1 MTLALTR
8 VEADTATIVLL
19 FEPRRLAEID
29 PYVDP
34 KAPELMA
41 AIPNLLTVIRNLAR
55 RSEGI
60 KQLVRDSASP
70 VGLILISSSISRLST
85 DCYGSTVPNF

>member
-1 MTLALTR
+1 MT
-8 VEADTATIVLL
+8 VLL

-41 AIPNLLTVIRNLAR
+41 AIPNLLTVIRDLAR

-60 KQLVRDSASP
+60 MQLVSGHARTK
-70 VGLILISSSISRLST
+70 GMELTSSSISKLFI
-85 DCYGSTVPNF
+85 DCCGSIVPNF

>member
-1 MTLALTR
+1 M
-8 VEADTATIVLL
+8 IVLL

-34 KAPELMA
+34 QAPELMA
-41 AIPNLLTVIRNLAR
+41 AIPNLLTVIRNLAH

-60 KQLVRDSASP
+60 KQLVSYSASP
-70 VGLILISSSISRLST
+70 VGLILKSPSISRLFIDFYVSIAP
-85 DCYGSTVPNF
+85 SF